1 MPTQLV
7 KQGWNFKEQDMKAVV
22 KRIISPKVTV
32 DTSELQLTEKL
43 ISLSRVVKVVKGGK
57 NLHFRALVVSGDGNG
72 YVGIGVG
79 KAREVPDAIRKAGV
93 DAKKNLIKIN
103 IREATI
109 PHEIISKFGAARVL
123 LKPAPPGTGVIAGGG
138 VRAVLEA
145 VGIKD
150 VLSKSLGSA
159 NPINVVKATL
169 IALSNLRIPAEAIA
183 TRKSS
188 KSTKEATTVG

>member
-1 MPTQLV
+1 
-7 KQGWNFKEQDMKAVV
+7 MKAVV
-22 KRIISPKVTV
+22 KKIVSPRVNI

-43 ISLSRVVKVVKGGK
+43 VSLSRVVKVVKGGK
-57 NLHFRALVVSGDGNG
+57 NLHFRALVVTGDGNG
-72 YVGIGVG
+72 YVGIGIG

-93 DAKKNLIKIN
+93 EAKKNIIKIN
-103 IREATI
+103 IRDYTI

-159 NPINVVKATL
+159 NPVNVVKATL
-169 IALSNLRIPAEAIA
+169 IALSNLRIPGEAIA
-183 TRKSS
+183 DRKSP
-188 KSTKEATTVG
+188 KPTKEVTNGE